1 MGMMKE
7 HDWIGENLSNPTFT
21 NSDFKSVGITAQ
33 NTSIG
38 PESVYTKIDTIRN
51 NPEFQT
57 NGNFD

>member
-7 HDWIGENLSNPTFT
+7 HDWVGESLSNPTFT

-38 PESVYTKIDTIRN
+38 PESVYTKVDTIRN
-51 NPEFQT
+51 NPEF
-57 NGNFD
+57 